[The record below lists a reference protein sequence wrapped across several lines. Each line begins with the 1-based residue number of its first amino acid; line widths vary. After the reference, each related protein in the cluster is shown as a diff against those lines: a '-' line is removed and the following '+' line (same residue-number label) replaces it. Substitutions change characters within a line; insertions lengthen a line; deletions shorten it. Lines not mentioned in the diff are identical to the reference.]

1 MWYDA
6 CILQRRIHDQRMFFI
21 VSVWLYLFTFL
32 DVCALHLQPVS
43 TKAEG
48 SGRMPQHL
56 QGHLDLQQQQ
66 LVAAVLISAGP
77 VLLPGLLVAKQ
88 LKTQGSLLL
97 HWEEHS
103 Q

>member
-1 MWYDA
+1 
-6 CILQRRIHDQRMFFI
+6 MFFT
-21 VSVWLYLFTFL
+21 VSVWLYFVYFL
-32 DVCALHLQPVS
+32 DVCSLHLQPVS

-48 SGRMPQHL
+48 SGRMLQHL
-56 QGHLDLQQQQ
+56 QGHLDLRQQQ

-88 LKTQGSLLL
+88 LRTQGSLLS
-97 HWEEHS
+97 HWEEHY